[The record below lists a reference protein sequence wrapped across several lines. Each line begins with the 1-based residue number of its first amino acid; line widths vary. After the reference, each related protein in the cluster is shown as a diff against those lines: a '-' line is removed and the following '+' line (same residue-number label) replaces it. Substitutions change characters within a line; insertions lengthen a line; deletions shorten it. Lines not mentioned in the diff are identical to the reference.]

1 MVVAVAPWR
10 RGAVAVPRAV
20 GAVDDSDFGFLPSLR
35 YQRGE
40 IAARVRAVLQIAI
53 RSGGN
58 KPATTTAER
67 VTNENSPGKLAQLR
81 KNLKTKKSI
90 ALQLNNTT
98 LVCIAR
104 RNWENKINNMSW
116 H

>member
-1 MVVAVAPWR
+1 
-10 RGAVAVPRAV
+10 
-20 GAVDDSDFGFLPSLR
+20 
-35 YQRGE
+35 
-40 IAARVRAVLQIAI
+40 
-53 RSGGN
+53 
-58 KPATTTAER
+58 